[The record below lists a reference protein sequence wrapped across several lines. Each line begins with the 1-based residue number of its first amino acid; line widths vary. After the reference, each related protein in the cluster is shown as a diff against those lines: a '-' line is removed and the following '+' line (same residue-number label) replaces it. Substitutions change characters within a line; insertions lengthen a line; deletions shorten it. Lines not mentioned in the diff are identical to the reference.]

1 MLTWIRIE
9 ATPKYLGTFFINGSP
24 PRGEHRRPTFILGD
38 FAEPFVGGRSPL
50 EEVSRRKAIQFEV
63 NTAGSRRVLGKFSA
77 RSRQNLDKILAR
89 SRRNFASAGDE
100 ALRGRVSK
108 SSKREAKGS
117 QSEGRAKSLGS

>member
-1 MLTWIRIE
+1 MKP
-9 ATPKYLGTFFINGSP
+9 PK
-24 PRGEHRRPTFILGD
+24 GEHRRPTFILGV
-38 FAEPFVGGRSPL
+38 FAEALVGGRSPF
-50 EEVSRRKAIQFEV
+50 EEVAMRKAILLEV
-63 NTAGSRRVLGKFSA
+63 HTAGSRRVLGKFLA

-108 SSKREAKGS
+108 SAKREAKGS